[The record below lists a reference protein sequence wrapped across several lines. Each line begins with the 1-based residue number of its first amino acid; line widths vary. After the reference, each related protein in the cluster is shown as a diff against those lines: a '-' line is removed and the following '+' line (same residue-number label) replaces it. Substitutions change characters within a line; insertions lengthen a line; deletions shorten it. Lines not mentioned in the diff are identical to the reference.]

1 MCHASIKVNF
11 VSLDKLYNNLI
22 SSQGITH
29 IGEDE
34 HQDEPIDSYEPM

>member
-11 VSLDKLYNNLI
+11 VILDKLFKNLI

-29 IGEDE
+29 SGEDE
-34 HQDEPIDSYEPM
+34 YQDEPIESYKPM